1 MRRILATAIAIFFLV
16 SISLLT
22 SAAEI
27 HAAAPRSLSFLQSC
41 TPRNTVNLRISW
53 TSDPSAREI
62 WVDASTVDGGFAPD
76 TFVSAGPLS
85 GRTAIYQ
92 WPDLEPHKVYWF
104 RVNQQLPS
112 GEWEAS
118 APTRYILGCGNV
130 TAPAGKIQITGFS
143 DGSGA
148 APTAPEGRIKS
159 CNPNV
164 LIGHMRISGLTE
176 ITDVTYVFHQGL
188 TQIARFSSAFDSEST
203 TWTVGAGRPP
213 GGFSEGPYSFEV
225 WTGGDG
231 TWKLSAR
238 ASITLDC

>member
-1 MRRILATAIAIFFLV
+1 MGRTTAALLVAFFLLSV
-16 SISLLT
+16 SLGSPSHT
-22 SAAEI
+22 Q
-27 HAAAPRSLSFLQSC
+27 AAAPRGLSFAQSC
-41 TPRNTVNLRISW
+41 THQNTVNLRITW
-53 TSDPSAREI
+53 ITDPSAREI
-62 WVDASTVDGGFAPD
+62 WVDASTSGDSFAPD

-85 GRTAIYQ
+85 GRTTVYQ
-92 WPDLEPHKVYWF
+92 WPDLDAHKVYWF

-112 GEWEAS
+112 GDWEAS
-118 APTRYILGCGNV
+118 APIRYILGCGNV

-143 DGSGA
+143 DGSSA
-148 APTAPEGRIKS
+148 APTAPDGRIRS

-176 ITDVTYVFHQGL
+176 ITDVTYVFYQGR
-188 TQIARFSSAFDSEST
+188 TTIARFSSAFDSESS
-203 TWTVGAGRPP
+203 TWTVGAGRPA

-231 TWKLSAR
+231 TWKQSAR